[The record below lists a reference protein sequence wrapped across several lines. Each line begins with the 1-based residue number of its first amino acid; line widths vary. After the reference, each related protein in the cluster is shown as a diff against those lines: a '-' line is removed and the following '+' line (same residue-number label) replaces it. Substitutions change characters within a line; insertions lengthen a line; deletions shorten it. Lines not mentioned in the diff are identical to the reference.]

1 MYSESW
7 SLCAAQQALIRCG
20 NLERKVKRLTRS
32 CCLLGAAVGLLG
44 WVLCDLCKQYAKDG
58 RAKERD

>member
-20 NLERKVKRLTRS
+20 NLERKVKRLTHS

-44 WVLCDLCKQYAKDG
+44 WVLCDLCKQSAKDE
-58 RAKERD
+58 RVKEKD

>member
-1 MYSESW
+1 MYCESL

-20 NLERKVKRLTRS
+20 NLEKKVKRLTRS

-44 WVLCDLCKQYAKDG
+44 WVLCDLCKQSAKDG
-58 RAKERD
+58 RVKAKD

>member
-20 NLERKVKRLTRS
+20 NLERKVKRLTHS

-44 WVLCDLCKQYAKDG
+44 WVLCDLCKQSAKDG
-58 RAKERD
+58 RVKEKD